1 MEPYITLFFFVTD
14 IYESFVRPHL
24 NFGDAVYDQL
34 NNGSLSDITESL
46 QYNEAL
52 TITAAVRGPLKEKLY
67 QQKQPFRGVLRKR
80 CSENMQQIYRRT
92 PMPKCDFNHTSP
104 WVFSR
109 NFAAYFQNNF
119 FLKHILVATSE
130 VITLC

>member
-92 PMPKCDFNHTSP
+92 PCQS
-104 WVFSR
+104 VIS
-109 NFAAYFQNNF
+109 
-119 FLKHILVATSE
+119 
-130 VITLC
+130 ITLRHGCFPVTLLHIFRTTFS

>member
-1 MEPYITLFFFVTD
+1 MEPYITLIFFVTD
-14 IYESFVRPHL
+14 IYESFARPHL

-67 QQKQPFRGVLRKR
+67 QRKQPFRGVLRKR
-80 CSENMQQIYRRT
+80 CSENMQQIYRNCRI
-92 PMPKCDFNHTSP
+92 
-104 WVFSR
+104 FSEHL
-109 NFAAYFQNNF
+109 FQGAP
-119 FLKHILVATSE
+119 LSVSE
-130 VITLC
+130 